1 LSLMAGRITALT
13 ILLTLT
19 TVGLAVLL
27 HYQWNGSQVGKAEF
41 SERLLSNGGENS
53 DTNRTNHAPYAALP
67 KSAYREVLERP
78 LFTEGR
84 IPPVVEKAQIVPVQE
99 NLALKLEGVVFVSE
113 RHIAIVR
120 DIKSNELLRLPAGGD
135 YKGWQVAEVGKGE
148 VVLRKGKRS
157 INLILEAGTSM
168 PVRASRISPKQ
179 LLKKQKMPILVPR

>member
-1 LSLMAGRITALT
+1 MAGRITALT